1 MTSIGVGS
9 DAAVPG
15 PAGWEPVLPGVLR
28 WRDSCNVFALIG
40 PSGTVIVDAGTGAW
54 IDAVADLPARPVALL
69 CTHFF
74 RDHSAGAAR
83 AAREL
88 GIPVLVPEREVAL
101 FRDAVEHHRGRQT
114 YLGYTNAWEH
124 FAPIE
129 DIPVAGVLRDLER
142 ITLGGLELEVVPL
155 PGATVGQVGIAFPLP
170 GGSARAVCVGETI
183 HSPGRVPRVAPFQWD
198 YNGLPG
204 AVEVWHAAADL
215 RRRAPAALLPSLG
228 EPITSDVD
236 GALAAL
242 QASME
247 ALVADMAMESSW
259 IVRPG
264 VAPLQLSD
272 RVWTTRE
279 ATSASLFITSPSG
292 RALAIDYGYHHW
304 RVGMVPPASQRRRA
318 LFHTLDALRDAAGV
332 ERVDVAIPSH
342 YHDDHIAGMP
352 MLQRLHGTAVWAH
365 RSFAAMLEHP
375 EASAFPCT
383 EPTAIPIARVLDDD
397 EPVTWDGV
405 TFRFAGASGHTRFQH
420 LIGWEVDGIRY
431 AYSGD
436 QYGFSGR
443 AAHERLVYEE
453 ITDDL
458 VRDWSTVHLTGNHV
472 YRGGALLDSFAHS
485 AAWMRAWRPD
495 MVVTG
500 HWPVAVT
507 DETFF
512 ELLDERAR
520 RYEETHRRAMPLGAG
535 EPHLDVDSWGGW
547 LWPYRIHVA
556 EGEAIRLRATVRNPL
571 PRAARLVVR
580 LVGPD
585 GWTGSVTEVEAPPR
599 AEVSTELTILPA
611 GPARRQPVAV
621 EVVADGRPLGQ
632 VAEALV
638 TVGGPRW

>member
-1 MTSIGVGS
+1 MSEP
-9 DAAVPG
+9 VPAT
-15 PAGWEPVLPGVLR
+15 AGWEPVLPGVLR
-28 WRDSCNVFALIG
+28 WRDSCNVHALVG
-40 PSGTVIVDAGTGAW
+40 PAGTVIVDAGTGAW
-54 IDAVADLPARPVALL
+54 IDAVGDLPAPPVALL
-69 CTHFF
+69 CTHYF

-88 GIPVLVPEREVAL
+88 GIPVFVPEREVAL

-114 YLGYTNAWEH
+114 YIAYANAWEH

-129 DIPVAGVLRDLER
+129 EIPVAGVLRDLER
-142 ITLGGLELEVVPL
+142 IELAGLALEVVPL
-155 PGATVGQVGIAFPLP
+155 PGATLGQVGIAFPV
-170 GGSARAVCVGETI
+170 GDGAARAVCVGETI
-183 HSPGRVPRVAPFQWD
+183 HSPGRVPRVAPLQWD

-215 RRRAPAALLPSLG
+215 RRRAPVALLPSLG
-228 EPITSDVD
+228 EPILHGVD
-236 GALAAL
+236 DALAAL

-247 ALVADMAMESSW
+247 VLVADMAMESAW
-259 IVRPG
+259 IAGPRLTPFR
-264 VAPLQLSD
+264 LSD

-279 ATSASLFITSPSG
+279 TSSASLFVTAPSG

-304 RVGMVPPASQRRRA
+304 RAGMIAPAPQRRRS
-318 LFHTLDALRDAAGV
+318 LLHTLDVLLDSAGV
-332 ERVDVAIPSH
+332 ERVDVVIPSH
-342 YHDDHIAGMP
+342 YHDDHVAGIP
-352 MLQRLHGTAVWAH
+352 LLQRLHGTAVWAH
-365 RSFAAMLEHP
+365 RSFAEILAHP
-375 EASAFPCT
+375 EGSAFPCT
-383 EPTAIPIARVLDDD
+383 EPTALDVARVLDDD
-397 EPVTWDGV
+397 EPVTWEGV

-436 QYGFSGR
+436 QYGFSDR
-443 AAHERLVYEE
+443 AAHERHAYAE

-458 VRDWSTVHLTGNHV
+458 IRDWSTVHVRGNHV

-495 MVVTG
+495 IVVTG

-507 DETFF
+507 DATFF

-520 RYEETHRRAMPLGAG
+520 RYAEAHRRAMPLGAD

-547 LWPYRIHVA
+547 LWPYRAHVA
-556 EGEAIRLRATVRNPL
+556 EGETVRLRATLRNPS
-571 PRAARLVVR
+571 PHASRLQAR
-580 LVGPD
+580 LVGPA
-585 GWTGSVTEVEAPPR
+585 GWVGSSVTLDAPPR
-599 AEVSTELTILPA
+599 AEVTAELEIRPA
-611 GPARRQPVAV
+611 GPVRRQPVAV